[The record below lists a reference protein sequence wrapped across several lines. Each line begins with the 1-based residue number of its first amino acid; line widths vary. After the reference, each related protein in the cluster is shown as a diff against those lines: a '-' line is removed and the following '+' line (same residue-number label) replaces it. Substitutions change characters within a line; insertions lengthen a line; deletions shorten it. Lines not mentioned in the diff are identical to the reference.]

1 MTHRH
6 AGRWAA
12 ALFVALLLVGVGAP
26 ARAAYATVYAF
37 GDSLSD
43 NGNLFAAT
51 GGTLPQ
57 SGDYFQ
63 GRFSNGPAA
72 VEYLAQGLG
81 ANLVDFAY
89 GGAKTGFTNGAL
101 AGTPLANTGIR
112 SQVAAFQAGLGGGSA
127 DGSAL
132 YFVWGGAND
141 FQYDGYTPGVA
152 ATAITNLVASIQ
164 ALYGLGARHIV
175 VPGLADL
182 GATPA
187 GLASGSAP
195 ALTGL
200 SSFFNANLVAT
211 LDALELSL
219 AGSDLIYVD
228 IFGTQHEMIANP
240 GDHGLSNV
248 TAACF
253 SGYVGVSGVQCS
265 APEQYLYWDR
275 IHPSAVAHQILGQAM
290 LQAVPEPASF
300 AMVALALAAVGVVR
314 LARRRGH
321 PGAATQPALAS

>member
-1 MTHRH
+1 MTYRY

-12 ALFVALLLVGVGAP
+12 ALLLVLALLGIANP
-26 ARAAYATVYAF
+26 ARAGYTTVYAF

-51 GGTLPQ
+51 GGALPQ

-89 GGAKTGFTNGAL
+89 GGAKTGFTNGAM

-112 SQVAAFQAGLGGGSA
+112 SQVAAFQAGLGGGAA

-152 ATAITNLVASIQ
+152 ATAVGNLVASIQ
-164 ALYGLGARHIV
+164 ALYSLGARHIV

-187 GLASGSAP
+187 GLASGSSA

-219 AGSDLIYVD
+219 AGSELIYVD
-228 IFGTQHEMIANP
+228 IFGAQHEMIAHP

-253 SGYVGVSGVQCS
+253 SGYVGVAGVQCS
-265 APEQYLYWDR
+265 TPDQYLYWDR
-275 IHPSAVAHQILGQAM
+275 IHPSAAAHQILGQAM
-290 LQAVPEPASF
+290 LQAVPEPASI
-300 AMVALALAAVGVVR
+300 ASVALALAVLAVLRFG
-314 LARRRGH
+314 RRRG
-321 PGAATQPALAS
+321 PAA